1 MLITHGTVVTFDAPN
16 TVINDGAVMIEGD
29 SIIAVGETADLAA
42 RHPDAET
49 LDVGGRLVMPGNICA
64 HTHFYGAYA
73 RGLAIPGP
81 APKDFPEIL
90 ARLWW
95 QLDKALTPEDVYSS
109 AMVCLVDAVRR
120 GTTTLF
126 DHHASPNAI
135 NGSLDI
141 IAGAVQEAGLRT
153 CLCYE
158 VTDRD
163 GAERCEA
170 GIMENARFIERVRHQ
185 GGSQLGALFGLH
197 AALTLSDET
206 LDRCVAAAPDGV
218 GFHIHAAEGPADQ
231 ELSLSRHDMR
241 VIHRLN
247 SRGILGPRTIVAHA
261 IAIDPWEME
270 ALRDTETWVSHQPR
284 SNMNNAVGVA
294 DIPSMLR
301 AGMKVVLGNDGFS
314 NDMFQE
320 MKFAY
325 LLHKSHRG
333 DPRVMGGYDVMA
345 MAVANN
351 ARLAG
356 SIFGEGRLGRLAPGA
371 LADVIVLDYYPFTP
385 LTADNVPWHIV
396 FGIDGSN
403 VTHTIAGGQLLMKE
417 RELLCLDEQE
427 IMAKALERAPGVWE
441 RFAAGA

>member
-333 DPRVMGGYDVMA
+333 DPRVMGGYDVMDV
-345 MAVANN
+345 AVRNN
-351 ARLAG
+351 AALAE
-356 SIFGEGRLGRLAPGA
+356 SLFGAPLGRLAPGA

-385 LTADNVPWHIV
+385 LTAGNVPWHLL
-396 FGIDGSN
+396 FGFDGGH
-403 VTHTIAGGQLLMKE
+403 VTHTIAGGRLLMKD
-417 RELLCLDEQE
+417 RELLTLDEE
-427 IMAKALERAPGVWE
+427 AIMTRALERAPGVWQ
-441 RFAAGA
+441 RFAGT